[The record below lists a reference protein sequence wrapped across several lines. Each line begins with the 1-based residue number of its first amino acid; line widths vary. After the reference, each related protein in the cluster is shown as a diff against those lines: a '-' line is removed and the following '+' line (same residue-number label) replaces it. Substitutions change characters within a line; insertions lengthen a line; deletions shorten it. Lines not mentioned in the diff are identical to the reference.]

1 MWSRY
6 ATQNKFILSTI
17 NTVVQRKN
25 ITDIFFEVA
34 HEKNDQKQIK
44 MKVLARNL
52 LFFFWSVSRETDVKC
67 LCFFWFFGSKNETGC
82 DFMSETG

>member
-44 MKVLARNL
+44 MKV
-52 LFFFWSVSRETDVKC
+52 SIPSR
-67 LCFFWFFGSKNETGC
+67 
-82 DFMSETG
+82 